1 MHRKYRIAE
10 AMHLK
15 TWLFQKLKDL
25 CDKEKYPSIKQ
36 FFLTYKKEWPKTY
49 FFRKSDPILHV
60 FFGEKEMS
68 IFDDDEMIEVVLE
81 YTQLDALHSF
91 LKHDRNIKKQS
102 AQGKT
107 QIQLLTEF
115 FQSWQGKTIAG
126 KPYLV
131 YDIETTSTAS
141 DLRATTFYLWYA
153 REPTGEKGEYR
164 LIMPEDLEDFV
175 QYMLDFDGYIVWF
188 NNVWF
193 DNPVCVYNTR
203 LYGQDAIDAIN
214 AKSVDI
220 FLLLYRLT
228 KKRIGLNAV
237 TKAWVGIEKTLW
249 SGAEGDELMKK
260 WQETGE
266 EKYLTTFQ
274 EYCKND
280 VRMTAMVLLYLLYH
294 KEILVDGEYYT
305 FDEVMMT
312 EEYREEPDVQIDPEA
327 TKTLF

>member
-1 MHRKYRIAE
+1 MHRRYRIAE
-10 AMHLK
+10 VMNLK

-36 FFLTYKKEWPKTY
+36 FLLDYKKEWPKTY
-49 FFRKSDPILHV
+49 FFQKSDPVLHIV
-60 FFGEKEMS
+60 FGDTEVS
-68 IFDDDEMIEVVLE
+68 IFDDSEMIEVMID

-91 LKHDRNIKKQS
+91 LKNDSNIKKQS

-115 FQSWQGKTIAG
+115 FQWWLGHYING

-131 YDIETTSTAS
+131 YDIETTATAS
-141 DLRATTFYLWYA
+141 DLRATTFYLGYA
-153 REPTGEKGEYR
+153 REPKGEKGEYR
-164 LIMPEDLEDFV
+164 LIMPQDLDSFV
-175 QYMLDFDGYIVWF
+175 QYMRDFDGYIVWF
-188 NNVWF
+188 NNIWF
-193 DNPVCVYNTR
+193 DNPVCVYNTTTF
-203 LYGQDAIDAIN
+203 GQETIDIIN

-220 FLLLYRLT
+220 FLLIYRLT

-237 TKAWVGIEKTLW
+237 TKAWVGIEKTLE
-249 SGAEGDELMKK
+249 SGAEWDDLIKK
-260 WQETGE
+260 YYETGE

-294 KEILVDGEYYT
+294 KEIIVDGETYA
-305 FDEVMMT
+305 FDEPMMT
-312 EEYREEPDVQIDPEA
+312 EEYRYTDPIHHDDEQDRS
-327 TKTLF
+327 LF